1 MQNQTIKLDSLS
13 GGGIPTPSNAG
24 KPGKDNQGNS
34 IGQSAFQGRSKSQSN
49 TAGLEDL
56 LKLPRANRL
65 HHRPWENSLMSPKEN
80 VKNNLEDKKSS
91 TSPLNSLIQS
101 RRPIKSVRSS
111 TDPTEMVP
119 CCQLNISQLETAKD
133 ANLESSQN
141 QTSLAWLF
149 TKRSVFEILSQDA
162 VRRQRKWRKQS
173 EDSGKRSKQR

>member
-1 MQNQTIKLDSLS
+1 
-13 GGGIPTPSNAG
+13 
-24 KPGKDNQGNS
+24 
-34 IGQSAFQGRSKSQSN
+34 
-49 TAGLEDL
+49 
-56 LKLPRANRL
+56 
-65 HHRPWENSLMSPKEN
+65 MSPKEN